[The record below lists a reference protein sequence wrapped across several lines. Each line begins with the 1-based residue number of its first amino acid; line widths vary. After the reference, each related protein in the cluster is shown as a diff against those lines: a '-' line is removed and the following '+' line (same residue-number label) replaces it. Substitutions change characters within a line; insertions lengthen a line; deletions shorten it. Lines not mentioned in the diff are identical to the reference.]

1 MLTSLDLYVEG
12 PDGKFGWATTN
23 PELHRHFNAQAAPRT
38 THLHGRRMWGTMSA
52 FWPTAKSDPTGMPE
66 SREFAR
72 YWNTGEHFVFS
83 RSLESVAH
91 GARLAREDA
100 LEVVRRLKSGE
111 GSELEVSGPNLAA
124 TFIKAGLVEEIGVY
138 INPIA
143 VGGG

>member
-1 MLTSLDLYVEG
+1 MLTSLDLYFEG
-12 PDGKFGWATTN
+12 PDGKFGWATPN
-23 PELHRHFNAQAAPRT
+23 PELHRHFNAQAATRT
-38 THLHGRRMWGTMSA
+38 THLYGRRIWGTMSA
-52 FWPTAKSDPTGMPE
+52 FWPTSQSDPTGTPE
-66 SREFAR
+66 SHEFAR
-72 YWNTGEHFVFS
+72 YWNAGEHIVFS

-91 GARLAREDA
+91 GARLVREDA

-124 TFIKAGLVEEIGVY
+124 TFIKAGLVDEIGVY